1 MKTKINSVLE
11 KKLEEL
17 ESLLKVVT
25 FDDDDPNVRK
35 MQLGIIFAMTLLT
48 AEISSRP
55 VDVEGEEDVEELF
68 KLRCM
73 AQRLSEMEAFIT
85 NQLPGPVIG
94 SLIEP
99 KMGSLETNA
108 GVNGETGAVDSL
120 NESCLKESSKAEEE
134 EEEEVEAEQ
143 WPLFQDAS
151 SEEMREVKFPAVAMV
166 KEEVVDREVKEK
178 GRVCLRGLVCFGLIG
193 VVGGLMSL
201 VGCIGDSMKNDNFFL
216 TPT

>member
-1 MKTKINSVLE
+1 ME

-178 GRVCLRGLVCFGLIG
+178 GRVCLRGLVCFSLIG